1 MFPVDNVYQKGHA
14 KFWQRRLV
22 SGKLCLAEDQQMQ
35 TVGHVVYG
43 IETLVAEVWRLIQHS
58 G

>member
-22 SGKLCLAEDQQMQ
+22 SGKLCLAKDQQMQ

-43 IETLVAEVWRLIQHS
+43 IETLVAKV
-58 G
+58 